1 METIFIDRRGSDVS
15 INAGRLRVTNAKHSI
30 DTSLPLAQMRALV
43 ICCECGLSSSMLR
56 GLAKHDIALMCFHP
70 RDIDASF
77 ISVPATVGNVQRR
90 IAQYQLTQ
98 DAEQTLRLARL
109 VVNSK
114 IRQQRRNLVTYCQ
127 SRPEKRT
134 ELNRAISQMVTPISR
149 SVTINQLMGIEGSAA
164 KAYFSGFTQ
173 LFAPSLDFT
182 GRNKR
187 PPKDAV
193 NAMLSL
199 VYTLIYFEAKR
210 AILGVGLDPMLG
222 FLHQA
227 SYGRDSLACDLAEL
241 MRSTCD
247 HYIQQLFA
255 QQTLRP
261 QHFTVLENGAYYL
274 NKSGRKLFFE
284 NMMLVMLQWR
294 TRLRRYARR
303 LATYV
308 DCYSK
313 QAFLHTCVK

>member
-70 RDIDASF
+70 RDVDASF
-77 ISVPATVGNVQRR
+77 ISVPATLGNVQRR
-90 IAQYQLTQ
+90 MAQYKLSQ
-98 DAEQTLRLARL
+98 DTEQAPRLARL

-114 IRQQRRNLVTYCQ
+114 IRQQRRNLVSYCDA
-127 SRPEKRT
+127 RPEKRT
-134 ELNRAISQMVTPISR
+134 ELNRAISKMLTPISR
-149 SVTINQLMGIEGSAA
+149 NITINQLMGIEGSAA

-173 LFAPSLDFT
+173 LFAASLDFT

-193 NAMLSL
+193 NATLSL

-210 AILGVGLDPMLG
+210 AILSVGLDPMLG

-247 HYIQQLFA
+247 HYVQQLFA
-255 QQTLRP
+255 LQILRA
-261 QHFTVLENGAYYL
+261 QHFTLMENRAVYL

-284 NMMLVMLQWR
+284 NLMLVMPQWR
-294 TRLRRYARR
+294 TTLRRYARK
-303 LATYV
+303 LAMYV
-308 DCYSK
+308 DDYSK
-313 QAFLHTCVK
+313 QAIDTRAK